1 MTDSN
6 CRTANQKLLVNI
18 QEVVSDINDRTTT
31 FPTEETLQ
39 SISSQVQ
46 KIVDQLAIK
55 SAGDD
60 SLNSGQS
67 TVVGAGSSV
76 TPVSPGSCGKRELSP
91 IRVEATLATTS
102 DCDPFCSCQCH
113 IKSQIQTPHWLH
125 SVLGTLLYSST
136 VLPLSSSQ
144 PCNLL
149 SCRRSGPGST
159 RLSYFFPSWAVARVF
174 HMTSTWRSVNGA
186 DATWTARMP
195 RVISD
200 DAPLWYHLKRREM
213 NKIKLLFGNGQAS
226 PYDVDIMGSSVLH
239 VGHPA
244 T

>member
-1 MTDSN
+1 MTNST
-6 CRTANQKLLVNI
+6 CSTANQKLLVNI
-18 QEVVSDINDRTTT
+18 QGVVSEINDRTTT
-31 FPTEETLQ
+31 LSTEQTLQ
-39 SISSQVQ
+39 SISSHVQ
-46 KIVDQLAIK
+46 TIVDQLSVKPADA
-55 SAGDD
+55 S

-67 TVVGAGSSV
+67 AVVGAGSSV
-76 TPVSPGSCGKRELSP
+76 APVSPGSCGKRELSP
-91 IRVEATLATTS
+91 IRVETTLATSS
-102 DCDPFCSCQCH
+102 DCDPFCGCRCH

-125 SVLGTLLYSST
+125 FVLGTLLYSST

-186 DATWTARMP
+186 DATWTVRMP
-195 RVISD
+195 RVITD
-200 DAPLWYHLKRREM
+200 DAPLWYHLQRREM
-213 NKIKLLFGNGQAS
+213 NKIKLLFDNGQAS

-239 VGHPA
+239 VGHS
-244 T
+244 TT

>member
-1 MTDSN
+1 MTNST
-6 CRTANQKLLVNI
+6 CSTTNQKLLVNI
-18 QEVVSDINDRTTT
+18 QEVVSDISDRTTT
-31 FPTEETLQ
+31 LSTEETLQ

-46 KIVDQLAIK
+46 KIVDQLSVKPAE
-55 SAGDD
+55 AG

-67 TVVGAGSSV
+67 TVAAPGSSV

-91 IRVEATLATTS
+91 IRVDTTLATSS

-113 IKSQIQTPHWLH
+113 IKSQIQSPHWLH
-125 SVLGTLLYSST
+125 CVLGTLLYSST

-159 RLSYFFPSWAVARVF
+159 RLSYFFPSWALARVF

-186 DATWTARMP
+186 DATWTVRMP

-200 DAPLWYHLKRREM
+200 DAPLWYHLRRREM
-213 NKIKLLFGNGQAS
+213 NKIKLLFDNGQAS

-239 VGHPA
+239 VCHS
-244 T
+244 TT